1 MTNYPLFVS
10 INYHRYLAVVV
21 IYEAD
26 LNGIDLLLI
35 FQEGSIIDFPD
46 SAVKMPFFLF
56 HQVNFMYTY
65 KHTFN
70 TELKG

>member
-21 IYEAD
+21 IYEVD

-46 SAVKMPFFLF
+46 SPTKMPFFSLSSS
-56 HQVNFMYTY
+56 
-65 KHTFN
+65 TFYVHVS
-70 TELKG
+70 TPLHWRI